1 MTQARVPARFL
12 VGGKDD
18 PRLSREETE
27 MFELTLLVIVE
38 TLKALG
44 ISEGRMKVAAVRG
57 VAFRSVLDAQG
68 EKGRGPRS
76 LEFRHEPNQAEGQPT

>member
-18 PRLSREETE
+18 PSLTPEETE
-27 MFELTLLVIVE
+27 LFELTLLVIVE

-44 ISEGRMKVAAVRG
+44 ISEGRMRVAAVRG
-57 VAFRSVLDAQG
+57 IAFRSVLDARD
-68 EKGRGPRS
+68 EKGRGPRG
-76 LEFRHEPNQAEGQPT
+76 LEARHEPAQAEGQPT